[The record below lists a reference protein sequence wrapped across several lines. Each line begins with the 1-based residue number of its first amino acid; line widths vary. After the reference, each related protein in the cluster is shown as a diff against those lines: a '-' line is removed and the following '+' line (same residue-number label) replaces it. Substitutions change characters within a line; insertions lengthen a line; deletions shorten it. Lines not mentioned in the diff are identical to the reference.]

1 MEKSLK
7 YFLSLSL
14 IFLFACSEEE
24 TSNMTASER
33 VSLSMKVFSEGRHL
47 FQGSQKS
54 MTHIEKAIE
63 IDPNNSDALR
73 ELSVAYLKRGLMAD
87 WKIRYDKAVIANPD
101 VWIPM
106 RGYLHLLFH
115 RDYDGAIADFN
126 TADSLTPKFKDAP
139 QGQSIDYWRG
149 IAYLGKK
156 DYENSIKN
164 FENHISLETANTGED
179 WIETTT
185 FLYLGIAYYYKED
198 YISADKNFDKIL
210 RYNRDITADG
220 NYYKAKTLIAL
231 GNHKEALPFAKKALE
246 QFKNGSYNKHD
257 YVEVIEQLYESDI
270 TELVETLEKQQHIK
284 NTLLG
289 NRRIT
294 KQ

>member
-1 MEKSLK
+1 MEKLLK
-7 YFLSLSL
+7 YFLSTSL
-14 IFLFACSEEE
+14 VFLFACAEED

-33 VSLSMKVFSEGRHL
+33 ASLSMKTLNEGGHL
-47 FQGSQKS
+47 FQGSPKS
-54 MTHIEKAIE
+54 MTRLEKAIE

-87 WKIRYDKAVIANPD
+87 WKIRYDKAVAANPE

-156 DYENSIKN
+156 DYDNAIKN
-164 FENHISLETANTGED
+164 FENHIALETNNAGED

-198 YISADKNFDKIL
+198 YINADKNFEKIL
-210 RYNRDITADG
+210 MYNRNISADG
-220 NYYKAKTLIAL
+220 NYYKAKTLAANGNEKDAYKYATTAL
-231 GNHKEALPFAKKALE
+231 Q
-246 QFKNGSYNKHD
+246 QFRNGSYNQHD

-270 TELVETLEKQQHIK
+270 LELIKSLEAKP
-284 NTLLG
+284 L
-289 NRRIT
+289 
-294 KQ
+294 